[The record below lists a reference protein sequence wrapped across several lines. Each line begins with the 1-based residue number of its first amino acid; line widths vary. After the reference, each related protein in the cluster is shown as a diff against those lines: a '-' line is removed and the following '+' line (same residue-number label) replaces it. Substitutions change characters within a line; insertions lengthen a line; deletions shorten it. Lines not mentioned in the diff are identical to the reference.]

1 MDGKDSIEMMT
12 NADTDFYIYMGKIFG
27 SRIIQNI
34 TGDRFFDDNEK
45 VWYLHF
51 DTQKRADAYVS
62 VKNNVIKNVYAK
74 NACSL
79 VCVLKELFSDVG
91 ISTVPE
97 IYKSEF
103 LQAGYEILDNTH
115 KNFVKVRGKLS

>member
-12 NADTDFYIYMGKIFG
+12 NADTDFYLYMGKIFG

-62 VKNNVIKNVYAK
+62 IKNNVIKNVYAK
-74 NACSL
+74 NAGSL
-79 VCVLKELFSDVG
+79 VSVLKELFSDVG
-91 ISTVPE
+91 ISMVPE
-97 IYKSEF
+97 IYKNEF